1 MNGPEQ
7 EARPLDS
14 IQLASLYLSA
24 KERVIE
30 AGFADEIDWQEEV
43 SLDELDESTFLRE
56 SAWVVLSAGFR
67 ETVLRRRFTQISEA
81 FLCWS
86 SARSIVAQREAC
98 RSNALAAFGNERKI
112 DAVVAIVERVAGEG
126 IEVIRRK
133 IANQGAQFL
142 QEFPY
147 LGPVT
152 SCHLAKNLG
161 VPMVKPDRHLTRMAS
176 KTGYESVD
184 CMCRRI
190 SEVVGDPLS
199 VVDIVIW
206 RYSTIRDVNGT
217 GPAGQP

>member
-1 MNGPEQ
+1 MPLFESCNTS
-7 EARPLDS
+7 LDS

-142 QEFPY
+142 Q
-147 LGPVT
+147 
-152 SCHLAKNLG
+152 
-161 VPMVKPDRHLTRMAS
+161 
-176 KTGYESVD
+176 
-184 CMCRRI
+184 
-190 SEVVGDPLS
+190 
-199 VVDIVIW
+199 
-206 RYSTIRDVNGT
+206 
-217 GPAGQP
+217 